1 MKIYEVITPEQQD
14 LFEVWYNPLT
24 WGGAGNAAT
33 VAKQAK
39 TNAAAIQ
46 AAKDAASKFKDAS
59 PAVQKVLANISATA
73 TTEAKAAS
81 RVALSAKVGNMMH
94 LLTALG
100 AVAITIEL
108 YYNWDAIEKQYN
120 AGDLNK
126 AQYKEAHEAYFGLW
140 VIQFM
145 VPWLARILGIA
156 KILAIFVRIIV
167 GVLTLGSSALTG
179 GATFFASVA
188 GLVIEQA
195 IFTGIQA
202 FMMTKTFETWMA
214 QHFFTTLVTIGTI
227 PDESWNVLRGYLT
240 KIPGV
245 DKLVKN
251 PGDDFYTSQDKN
263 RPANIRAKDTSDDV
277 HSYSDPKAI
286 VINGVVVADGK
297 GKIDD
302 YALMGPFV
310 KNYIDL
316 NPDDPNVQK
325 LKALQKK

>member
-1 MKIYEVITPEQQD
+1 MKIYEVITPVEEN
-14 LFEVWYNPLT
+14 LFEVWYNPLS
-24 WGGAGNAAT
+24 WGGAGDAGA
-33 VAKQAK
+33 VAKQTKA
-39 TNAAAIQ
+39 NAAALQ
-46 AAKDAASKFKDAS
+46 AAKDAAGKFKDAS
-59 PAVQKVLANISATA
+59 PAVQKILANISANATA
-73 TTEAKAAS
+73 EAKAAS
-81 RVALSAKVGNMMH
+81 RVALSAKLGTMMH
-94 LLTALG
+94 LLTLLG

-108 YYNWDAIEKQYN
+108 YFNWDAIEKQYN

-145 VPWLARILGIA
+145 VPWLARVLGIA
-156 KILAIFVRIIV
+156 KILTFLVRVIV

-179 GATFFASVA
+179 GATFFASIA
-188 GLVIEQA
+188 GLAIEQA

-214 QHFFTTLVTIGTI
+214 QHFFATLVTIGTI
-227 PDESWNVLRGYLT
+227 PDESWNILRGYLT

-263 RPANIRAKDTSDDV
+263 RPDDVRARDTSDDV
-277 HSYSDPKAI
+277 HRFKDDNSI

-297 GKIDD
+297 GNIDD

-316 NPDDPNVQK
+316 HPQDPAVQK